1 MKHDTKYVI
10 TLLGKP
16 VRHID
21 RHPYWLQF
29 SSFCRP
35 YDTYG
40 KARNDVRRQL
50 RRYDRMQVKEP
61 HLINLLDKWRKSL
74 RIIPIR
80 FS

>member
-10 TLLGKP
+10 TLQGKP

-29 SSFCRP
+29 SSFCR
-35 YDTYG
+35 
-40 KARNDVRRQL
+40 QL
-50 RRYDRMQVKEP
+50 RSYDRMQVKEP
-61 HLINLLDKWRKSL
+61 HLINLLDKWRKTL